1 MADRP
6 VNTSA
11 ELLFFKP
18 GILRNKKRSVP
29 LKEFT
34 LDDANSNVTS
44 LTGSFRYDPAGSPL
58 KSTQQLNVDFANFS
72 QHTFFNSAE
81 AKTQKA
87 FSKIVNSYPFDG
99 SRSEIN
105 TFVDDLTGF
114 EKYVFDS
121 FPTNNGY
128 LAFSGSASPTDPGTY
143 IQVNDFKG
151 STNPTLAK
159 DATGQS
165 VIDPGTK
172 PFSIEFHFS
181 APDIA
186 NDNQV
191 ILQKLSSNNG
201 FTLFLSESASTTSA
215 DLYMILASAGTSIT
229 ASMPVT
235 KGQFNHVAAVYDKVS
250 GPGGQIKLY
259 KNAALTASS
268 SFAQMGTI
276 DFKTAPLY
284 IGSGSSHAIDGYN
297 AVPVETLSG
306 ALDDLRFWHSV
317 RTQDQI
323 EQYRYQEIFA
333 QSSLQ
338 MLMRFNEPSG
348 SFSGNG
354 SNLVLDYSGNS
365 LHSSIQNF
373 SMALRNTSSFGSS
386 PVTEASN
393 LSTIALFPSFAPLT
407 TLNTNL
413 LTSAS
418 QYDASNPNI
427 VTRLIPSHYLRDAS
441 QFEGFEAENGS
452 LSDEIAT
459 QTDQPGGAVLGQ
471 PQIIAGLLYTM
482 AENFDELK
490 MFVDE
495 FKRLLKV
502 DYLTTDT
509 VSNQLMPWL
518 SKYYGIYMPA
528 LFDKASPEQYLDGKN
543 IRLDRIKTTAL
554 QTVQNAIWRRIFSDL
569 PYLFSTRGTLAS
581 LYAILNNVGITPNGP
596 VRIRELGGSSVR
608 TLGDSYVRRHEIA
621 AMLDMSGT
629 LGPSGTLDAQG
640 VDDSRPFLQSSY
652 LSGSRVEPGYPE
664 LNSAFQEW
672 NGLFTSGSW
681 AVEGTYKFERDLE
694 HNQYQ
699 SLSRLYVTGA
709 ESLGFNDQHVLINCV
724 AKKPQ
729 ILGSVTGSITLY
741 ARPGI
746 NVSLGGADPL
756 LELALTG
763 VDIFDGGKWQV
774 TYGRNRNDS
783 IDSVAS
789 SSYFLRASKF
799 TPGGLEQYY
808 TTSSFYYANASN
820 GLNQLETTGNSPF
833 GEFSSSG
840 SFIVIGSQSL
850 ITVTAQFLNDPSVT
864 SLARE
869 TNFSGKV
876 SGLRFYSKGLTEKE
890 SKTHARNFKSLGV
903 EDPEV
908 NFNFVTNLSGSFE
921 RLRYDVSWDQVVTQ
935 SDSGGT
941 VTGFDFSQNGLTFAG
956 TGFEA
961 SKRIIKPERFDFDVL
976 SSNFQSGENPNKIR
990 IRSFQ
995 NSADV
1000 ETFGTAFAPLYR
1012 LPQNEEPKDDRRV
1025 TIEVSVMQG
1034 LNEDIMNIFG
1044 TLDYLDNVI
1053 GSPELVFS
1061 QDYPHMRNLR
1071 RIYFNRLTQKVNFT
1085 AFFDFFKFLD
1095 DTIGILLEQM
1105 LPSDAKLTGPSYV
1118 MESNALERS
1127 KFTYKYYDLYLP
1139 EEDISEKE
1147 ITVIES
1153 YDGEL
1158 VKL

>member
-6 VNTSA
+6 ANTSA
-11 ELLFFKP
+11 DALFFKP
-18 GILRNKKRSVP
+18 GILRSKKRSEP
-29 LKEFT
+29 LREFT
-34 LDDANSNVTS
+34 LDNASNNATS

-58 KSTQQLNVDFANFS
+58 KSTQQLNVDFADFS

-121 FPTNNGY
+121 FPTNSGY

-165 VIDPGTK
+165 VIDPDTK

-181 APDIA
+181 APGIA

-306 ALDDLRFWHSV
+306 ALDDLRFWHSA

-386 PVTEASN
+386 QVTEASN
-393 LSTIALFPSFAPLT
+393 LSTIALFPSFTPLT
-407 TLNTNL
+407 TLNANL

-418 QYDASNPNI
+418 QYDAGNPNI

-518 SKYYGIYMPA
+518 SRYYGIYMPA

-543 IRLDRIKTTAL
+543 VRLDRIKTTAL

-629 LGPSGTLDAQG
+629 LGPAGTLDAQG
-640 VDDSRPFLQSSY
+640 IDDSRPFLQSSY
-652 LSGSRVEPGYPE
+652 LSGSRTEPGYPE
-664 LNSAFQEW
+664 IGPAPAN
-672 NGLFTSGSW
+672 NGVFTSGSW
-681 AVEGTYKFERDLE
+681 SVEGTYKFERDIE
-694 HNQYQ
+694 HSQYQ
-699 SLSRLYVTGA
+699 SLSRMHGTGSS
-709 ESLGFNDQHVLINCV
+709 EHSVFINCV

-729 ILGSVTGSITLY
+729 VLGSVTGSVTLY
-741 ARPGI
+741 ARPAFSIPPG
-746 NVSLGGADPL
+746 VPL

-783 IDSVAS
+783 IESVAS

-808 TTSSFYYANASN
+808 TTSSFYYAEGPGVGSNSLEGVSASANA
-820 GLNQLETTGNSPF
+820 
-833 GEFSSSG
+833 SG

-850 ITVTAQFLNDPSVT
+850 PPGAFYLNDV
-864 SLARE
+864 SLDSLTKE

-935 SDSGGT
+935 SDSGGA

-995 NSADV
+995 NSEDV

-1118 MESNALERS
+1118 LESNALERP
-1127 KFTYKYYDLYLP
+1127 KFTYKYFDLYLG
-1139 EEDISEKE
+1139 EEDRGDKDVYLL
-1147 ITVIES
+1147 TLIEGS
-1153 YDGEL
+1153 M
-1158 VKL
+1158 KKI

>member
-1 MADRP
+1 MPDKAVNSSAD
-6 VNTSA
+6 
-11 ELLFFKP
+11 LLFFKP
-18 GILRNKKRSVP
+18 GILRAKKKSTP
-29 LKEFT
+29 LKEYT
-34 LDDANSNVTS
+34 LNDAKNNDFS
-44 LTGSFRYDPAGSPL
+44 LTGSFRYDSFGSGL
-58 KSTQQLNVDFANFS
+58 KNSQQLNINFSDFS
-72 QHTFFNSAE
+72 QHTFFNSAL

-87 FSKIVNSYPFDG
+87 FTKIINQYPFDG

-105 TFVDDLTGF
+105 NFIDQLTGF

-121 FPTNNGY
+121 FPINNGY
-128 LAFSGSASPTDPGTY
+128 LNFSGSTGATPGTY
-143 IQVNDFKG
+143 IQINDFKG
-151 STNPTLAK
+151 SEQPSLAK
-159 DATGQS
+159 APTGAS
-165 VIDPGTK
+165 VIDPDTK
-172 PFSIEFHFS
+172 SFTIEFYFA
-181 APDIA
+181 APEEA
-186 NDNQV
+186 NDNQI
-191 ILQKLSSNNG
+191 ILQKLSNNNG
-201 FTLFLSESASTTSA
+201 FSLFISESASTTTANLHMLLSSGSTA
-215 DLYMILASAGTSIT
+215 IS

-235 KGQFNHVAAVYDKVS
+235 KGQFNHVAAVYDKTKLPS
-250 GPGGQIKLY
+250 GQIYLY
-259 KNAALTASS
+259 KNAVQQATSD
-268 SFAQMGTI
+268 FAQLENI

-284 IGSGSSHAIDGYN
+284 IGSGSSHSTVDYN
-297 AVPVETLSG
+297 LIPVQTLSG
-306 ALDDLRFWHSV
+306 ALDDIRIWHSV
-317 RTQDQI
+317 RSQEEI
-323 EQYRYQEIFA
+323 ENNRYQEIFA
-333 QSSLQ
+333 QKNLKF
-338 MLMRFNEPSG
+338 LIRLNEPSG
-348 SFSGNG
+348 TFSGNG
-354 SNLVLDYSGNS
+354 SNLILDYSGNG
-365 LHSSIQNF
+365 LHSSVQNF
-373 SMALRNTSSFGSS
+373 SMNLRNKSTFGNSLI
-386 PVTEASN
+386 TEVSN
-393 LSTIALFPSFAPLT
+393 LSTICLFPSYEPVVS
-407 TLNTNL
+407 LNTAL
-413 LTSAS
+413 LNSAS
-418 QYDASNPNI
+418 YYDVSNPNI
-427 VTRLIPSHYLRDAS
+427 VTKLIPPHYLRDAS
-441 QFEGFEAENGS
+441 EFEGFESIKGDISEN
-452 LSDEIAT
+452 IKT
-459 QTDQPGGAVLGQ
+459 QVDQPGGAVLGQ

-509 VSNQLMPWL
+509 ISDQLIPWL
-518 SKYYGIYMPA
+518 SRYYGIYMPA

-543 IRLDRIKTTAL
+543 VRLDRIKTTAL

-569 PYLFSTRGTLAS
+569 PYLLSTRGTISS

-596 VRIRELGGSSVR
+596 VRIRELGGSTVR
-608 TLGDSYVRRHEIA
+608 NLGDSYVRRHEIA

-629 LGPSGTLDAQG
+629 LAPAGTLDAQG
-640 VDDSRPFLQSSY
+640 IDDSRPFLQSSY
-652 LSGSRVEPGYPE
+652 LSGSRTEPGYPE
-664 LNSAFQEW
+664 IGPIPAN
-672 NGLFTSGSW
+672 NGVFTSGSW
-681 AVEGTYKFERDLE
+681 SVEGTYKFERDIE

-699 SLSRLYVTGA
+699 SLSRMHGTGSS
-709 ESLGFNDQHVLINCV
+709 EHSVFINCV

-729 ILGSVTGSITLY
+729 VLGSVTGSVTLY
-741 ARPGI
+741 ARPAFSIPPG
-746 NVSLGGADPL
+746 VPL

-783 IDSVAS
+783 IESVAS

-808 TTSSFYYANASN
+808 TTSSFYYAEGPGVGSNSLEGVSASVNA
-820 GLNQLETTGNSPF
+820 
-833 GEFSSSG
+833 SG

-850 ITVTAQFLNDPSVT
+850 PPGAFYLNDV
-864 SLARE
+864 SLDSLTKE

-935 SDSGGT
+935 SDSGGA

-995 NSADV
+995 NSEDV

-1139 EEDISEKE
+1139 VENISEKE
-1147 ITVIES
+1147 ITAIES

>member
-1 MADRP
+1 
-6 VNTSA
+6 
-11 ELLFFKP
+11 L
-18 GILRNKKRSVP
+18 
-29 LKEFT
+29 
-34 LDDANSNVTS
+34 
-44 LTGSFRYDPAGSPL
+44 
-58 KSTQQLNVDFANFS
+58 
-72 QHTFFNSAE
+72 
-81 AKTQKA
+81 
-87 FSKIVNSYPFDG
+87 
-99 SRSEIN
+99 SR
-105 TFVDDLTGF
+105 
-114 EKYVFDS
+114 
-121 FPTNNGY
+121 
-128 LAFSGSASPTDPGTY
+128 
-143 IQVNDFKG
+143 
-151 STNPTLAK
+151 
-159 DATGQS
+159 
-165 VIDPGTK
+165 
-172 PFSIEFHFS
+172 
-181 APDIA
+181 
-186 NDNQV
+186 
-191 ILQKLSSNNG
+191 
-201 FTLFLSESASTTSA
+201 
-215 DLYMILASAGTSIT
+215 
-229 ASMPVT
+229 
-235 KGQFNHVAAVYDKVS
+235 
-250 GPGGQIKLY
+250 
-259 KNAALTASS
+259 
-268 SFAQMGTI
+268 
-276 DFKTAPLY
+276 
-284 IGSGSSHAIDGYN
+284 
-297 AVPVETLSG
+297 
-306 ALDDLRFWHSV
+306 
-317 RTQDQI
+317 
-323 EQYRYQEIFA
+323 
-333 QSSLQ
+333 
-338 MLMRFNEPSG
+338 
-348 SFSGNG
+348 
-354 SNLVLDYSGNS
+354 
-365 LHSSIQNF
+365 
-373 SMALRNTSSFGSS
+373 
-386 PVTEASN
+386 
-393 LSTIALFPSFAPLT
+393 
-407 TLNTNL
+407 
-413 LTSAS
+413 
-418 QYDASNPNI
+418 
-427 VTRLIPSHYLRDAS
+427 
-441 QFEGFEAENGS
+441 
-452 LSDEIAT
+452 
-459 QTDQPGGAVLGQ
+459 
-471 PQIIAGLLYTM
+471 
-482 AENFDELK
+482 
-490 MFVDE
+490 
-495 FKRLLKV
+495 
-502 DYLTTDT
+502 
-509 VSNQLMPWL
+509 
-518 SKYYGIYMPA
+518 YYGIYMPA

-543 IRLDRIKTTAL
+543 VRLDRIKTTAL

-569 PYLFSTRGTLAS
+569 PYLLSTRGTISS

-596 VRIRELGGSSVR
+596 VRIRELGGSTVR
-608 TLGDSYVRRHEIA
+608 NLGDSYVRRHEIA

-629 LGPSGTLDAQG
+629 LAPAGTLDAQG
-640 VDDSRPFLQSSY
+640 IDDSRPFLQSSY
-652 LSGSRVEPGYPE
+652 LSGSRTEPGYPE
-664 LNSAFQEW
+664 IGPIPAN
-672 NGLFTSGSW
+672 NGVFTSGSW
-681 AVEGTYKFERDLE
+681 SVEGTYKFERDIE

-699 SLSRLYVTGA
+699 SLSRMHGTGSS
-709 ESLGFNDQHVLINCV
+709 EHSVFINCV

-729 ILGSVTGSITLY
+729 VLGSVTGSVTLY
-741 ARPGI
+741 ARPAFSIPPG
-746 NVSLGGADPL
+746 VPL

-783 IDSVAS
+783 IESVAS

-808 TTSSFYYANASN
+808 TTSSFYYAEGPGVGSNSLEGVSASVNA
-820 GLNQLETTGNSPF
+820 
-833 GEFSSSG
+833 SG

-850 ITVTAQFLNDPSVT
+850 PPGAFYLNDV
-864 SLARE
+864 SLDSLTKE

-935 SDSGGT
+935 SDSGGA

-995 NSADV
+995 NSEDV

-1139 EEDISEKE
+1139 VENISEKE
-1147 ITVIES
+1147 ITAIES

>member
-6 VNTSA
+6 ANTSA
-11 ELLFFKP
+11 DALFFKP
-18 GILRNKKRSVP
+18 GILRSKKRSEP
-29 LKEFT
+29 LREFT
-34 LDDANSNVTS
+34 LDNASNNATS

-58 KSTQQLNVDFANFS
+58 KSTQQLNVDFADFS

-121 FPTNNGY
+121 FPTNSGY

-181 APDIA
+181 VPGIA

-297 AVPVETLSG
+297 AIPVETLSG
-306 ALDDLRFWHSV
+306 ALDDLRFWHSA

-323 EQYRYQEIFA
+323 KQYRFQEIFA
-333 QSSLQ
+333 QDSLQ

-386 PVTEASN
+386 QVTEASN

-413 LTSAS
+413 LTLAS
-418 QYDASNPNI
+418 QYDAGNPNI

-518 SKYYGIYMPA
+518 SRYYGIYMPA

-543 IRLDRIKTTAL
+543 VRLDRIKTTAL

-629 LGPSGTLDAQG
+629 LGPAGTLNAQG
-640 VDDSRPFLQSSY
+640 IDDSRPFLQSSY
-652 LSGSRVEPGYPE
+652 LSGSRTEPGYPE
-664 LNSAFQEW
+664 IGPTPAN

-681 AVEGTYKFERDLE
+681 TVEGTYKFERDIE

-699 SLSRLYVTGA
+699 SLSRMHGTGSF
-709 ESLGFNDQHVLINCV
+709 EHFVFINCV

-729 ILGSVTGSITLY
+729 VLGSVTGSVTLY
-741 ARPGI
+741 VRPALSVPPG
-746 NVSLGGADPL
+746 VPL

-774 TYGRNRNDS
+774 AYGRNRNDS

-808 TTSSFYYANASN
+808 TTSSFYYAE
-820 GLNQLETTGNSPF
+820 GPGVTFNSHESLIA
-833 GEFSSSG
+833 GTNDSG
-840 SFIVIGSQSL
+840 SFVVIGSQSL
-850 ITVTAQFLNDPSVT
+850 PPFTYFLNDVFLDPLT
-864 SLARE
+864 KE

-935 SDSGGT
+935 SDSGGA

-995 NSADV
+995 NSEDV

-1105 LPSDAKLTGPSYV
+1105 LPSDTKLTGPSYV
-1118 MESNALERS
+1118 LESNALERP
-1127 KFTYKYYDLYLP
+1127 KFTYKYFDLYLG
-1139 EEDISEKE
+1139 EEDRGDKDVYLL
-1147 ITVIES
+1147 TLIEGS
-1153 YDGEL
+1153 M
-1158 VKL
+1158 KKI